1 MGAKLFPGQVPA
13 CYGGS
18 GGKRTIFTMP
28 GHLLVTL
35 LLSVFIALLG
45 IGIIVPVMPV
55 FAASLGAGGLAL
67 GLIIAAFSITRGIFQ
82 PIVGSLSDR
91 WGRKGFLVC
100 GLLVYA
106 LVGLAIPEATS
117 VINLIVIRAFHGVGS
132 AMIVP
137 VAMACVSDMSP
148 VGQEG
153 RYMGLLHIAIFTG
166 IGSGP
171 LLGGFFTDLW
181 GMAAAFYAMAG
192 LSCLALLLVL
202 FQMPVTE
209 RKDRGIR
216 RMGIIEALRSM
227 LTRRR
232 TGGILLARMAT
243 MIIMVPTMAF
253 LPLLMHQWFQSSG
266 MEIGIVI
273 ACRTLV
279 SALLQTPFGRMAD
292 RRDKT
297 GLLQIGCVVI
307 SAVMCLVS
315 LADSF
320 WWLLVLFVLL
330 GMGEAIIW
338 PTLGA
343 LATEEGRQYGQGTM
357 MGVFSLAMSV
367 GVFCGSLGAG
377 FTMDLLGLRWSFFII
392 GVLVLALTMTATGLI
407 RGSSAYGSGSN
418 DPAITRTDK
427 RSSD

>member
-1 MGAKLFPGQVPA
+1 MQG
-13 CYGGS
+13 
-18 GGKRTIFTMP
+18 R
-28 GHLLVTL
+28 LLVTL
-35 LLSVFIALLG
+35 LLSIFIALLG

-67 GLIIAAFSITRGIFQ
+67 GLIIAAFSISRGIFQ
-82 PIVGSLSDR
+82 PIVGNLSDR

-106 LVGLAIPEATS
+106 LVGLAMPGATS
-117 VINLIVIRAFHGVGS
+117 VLNLIVIRAFHGVGS

-137 VAMACVSDMSP
+137 VAMACVSDMAP

-153 RYMGLLHIAIFTG
+153 RYMGMLNIAIFTG

-181 GMAAAFYAMAG
+181 GMASAFYAMAG

-202 FQMPVTE
+202 FQLRVPK
-209 RKDRGIR
+209 RKDRGVR
-216 RMGIIEALRSM
+216 RMGIFEALGSM
-227 LTRRR
+227 LSRRR

-266 MEIGIVI
+266 MEIGLVI

-279 SALLQTPFGRMAD
+279 NALLQTPFGRMAD
-292 RRDKT
+292 RRDKS
-297 GLLQIGCVVI
+297 GLLLTGCLVI
-307 SAVMCLVS
+307 SAVMCLVP
-315 LADSF
+315 LAGSF
-320 WWLLVLFVLL
+320 WWLLALFILL
-330 GMGEAIIW
+330 GVGEAMIW

-343 LATEEGRQYGQGTM
+343 YAMEEGRRYGQGTM
-357 MGVFSLAMSV
+357 MGIFSLAMSV

-377 FTMDLLGLRWSFFII
+377 FTTDLFGLRWSFLFIGI
-392 GVLVLALTMTATGLI
+392 LVLALTLTAVGLI
-407 RGSSAYGSGSN
+407 RGSSAFAV
-418 DPAITRTDK
+418 PAAD
-427 RSSD
+427 

>member
-1 MGAKLFPGQVPA
+1 MQ
-13 CYGGS
+13 
-18 GGKRTIFTMP
+18 

-35 LLSVFIALLG
+35 LLSIFIALLG

-55 FAASLGAGGLAL
+55 FATSLGASGVAL

-100 GLLVYA
+100 GLLVYG
-106 LVGLAIPEATS
+106 LVGLAMPEATS
-117 VINLIVIRAFHGVGS
+117 VLNLIVIRAFHGVGS

-137 VAMACVSDMSP
+137 VAMAWVSDMSP

-153 RYMGLLHIAIFTG
+153 RSMGLLHIAIFTG

-171 LLGGFFTDLW
+171 LIGGFFTDLW
-181 GMAAAFYAMAG
+181 GMASAFYAMAG
-192 LSCLALLLVL
+192 LSFLAMILVWL
-202 FQMPVTE
+202 QLPAPE
-209 RKDRGIR
+209 PRDLGIR
-216 RMGIIEALRSM
+216 RMGIIEALRRM

-243 MIIMVPTMAF
+243 MLIMVPTMAF
-253 LPLLMHQWFQSSG
+253 LPLLMHQWFGSSG

-279 SALLQTPFGRMAD
+279 NALLQMPFGRMAD

-297 GLLQIGCVVI
+297 GMLLGGCLLI
-307 SAVMCLVS
+307 SAVMCLVP

-343 LATEEGRQYGQGTM
+343 FATEEGRQYGQGTM

-392 GVLVLALTMTATGLI
+392 GILVLVLTMIATSLI
-407 RGSSAYGSGSN
+407 RGSSAYAVPGA
-418 DPAITRTDK
+418 D
-427 RSSD
+427 